1 MTRLYTQLGIAAALF
16 ALSVAGYGFAH
27 LTVSGMG
34 AQAAELDAQIAVK
47 GEELK
52 NIQEAR
58 SALTALAAREA
69 NIQAYFIEDAELVS
83 FLENVGSVGEA
94 FGAEVE
100 VLGVT
105 ESTMEDRRSAISLA
119 LSVSGSFD
127 AVMRTIGA
135 LEHAPYDITLS
146 NLAIDAVERAETGS
160 VWAAQVSYEIGTRTP

>member
-1 MTRLYTQLGIAAALF
+1 MMRLYTQLGIAAALF
-16 ALSVAGYGFAH
+16 ALSVAGYVFAYF
-27 LTVSGMG
+27 TVTGMG
-34 AQAAELDAQIAVK
+34 AQVALLDAEIAVK

-83 FLENVGSVGEA
+83 FLEHVGSVGES
-94 FGAEVE
+94 FGARVE
-100 VLGVT
+100 VLGVS
-105 ESTMEDRRSAISLA
+105 ESTLEDARSAISLS
-119 LSVSGSFD
+119 LQVSGSFD
-127 AVMRTIGA
+127 AVMRTVGA

-146 NLAIDAVERAETGS
+146 NLAIDAVERDEAGS